1 MSFFLRN
8 KTQRGLKRKGPT
20 ANENRPKFSKK
31 PVDDDE
37 EISSHSESENDE
49 SKIVTEDEEE
59 EDLETAQEKRLR
71 LTKEYLKQ
79 IEIEERERA
88 EDAEL
93 DKSVIA
99 HRLKEDLLEQTGKL
113 RRAVADL
120 YDTVDETQIRH
131 IQCKDHKLPITCLAV
146 STDCQ
151 WLYSASKD
159 CSIVKWSLS
168 DMKKVAVIK
177 RVEKKAPEDSKGH
190 KTMVQSL
197 AVSTDGKFLASG
209 DLSNLIHIWE
219 PSTMKW
225 LHTFKGHRGG
235 ITGLVFRR
243 GTHTLFSASMDRT
256 VKIWSLDEMAYVETL
271 LGHQDAITSIDA
283 MGRERATTSGG
294 RDTSIRI
301 WKIAEESQL
310 VFNGHSGSIDCVRM
324 VNEDH
329 FVSCGDDGTLSLWGS
344 MKKKPLCSVAA
355 AHGVSSENNQPNW
368 ISAVAALQNS
378 DLVASGSL
386 DGSIRLW
393 KCGDGFRSLT
403 PLMAVNAPGFIN
415 TLQFTADGKRLIAGV
430 GQEHRLGRWWKFQP
444 NKVKNQ
450 ILVIPLNQ
458 RPTS

>member
-1 MSFFLRN
+1 MIIWIF
-8 KTQRGLKRKGPT
+8 
-20 ANENRPKFSKK
+20 A
-31 PVDDDE
+31 
-37 EISSHSESENDE
+37 
-49 SKIVTEDEEE
+49 
-59 EDLETAQEKRLR
+59 
-71 LTKEYLKQ
+71 
-79 IEIEERERA
+79 ERERA

-225 LHTFKGHRGG
+225 LHTFKGNF
-235 ITGLVFRR
+235 L
-243 GTHTLFSASMDRT
+243 
-256 VKIWSLDEMAYVETL
+256 
-271 LGHQDAITSIDA
+271 SII
-283 MGRERATTSGG
+283 SF
-294 RDTSIRI
+294 
-301 WKIAEESQL
+301 K
-310 VFNGHSGSIDCVRM
+310 
-324 VNEDH
+324 
-329 FVSCGDDGTLSLWGS
+329 LW
-344 MKKKPLCSVAA
+344 
-355 AHGVSSENNQPNW
+355 
-368 ISAVAALQNS
+368 
-378 DLVASGSL
+378 
-386 DGSIRLW
+386 
-393 KCGDGFRSLT
+393 
-403 PLMAVNAPGFIN
+403 
-415 TLQFTADGKRLIAGV
+415 
-430 GQEHRLGRWWKFQP
+430 
-444 NKVKNQ
+444 
-450 ILVIPLNQ
+450 
-458 RPTS
+458 